1 MKLLLFIH
9 ILVSIAISLV
19 TSIFYTSQQTWS
31 FSAGAAVMALNVFL
45 LGIVFKLAF
54 EKKLI
59 VFPVNIIVLKYAFMG
74 WAIYFLVT
82 NEHVDILF
90 FGLGIGSLIVTSF
103 FYGLI
108 TLSKN
113 SRTAL

>member
-1 MKLLLFIH
+1 MKLLLSVH
-9 ILVSIAISLV
+9 VLTSVLISLLISV
-19 TSIFYTSQQTWS
+19 FYTSQQTWS
-31 FSAGAAVMALNVFL
+31 FFVGAVVMALNILL
-45 LGIVFKLAF
+45 LGIVFKLTF

-59 VFPVNIIVLKYAFMG
+59 VFPVNIIVFKYAFMG

-82 NEHVDILF
+82 NGHVSILF